1 MLMVDEFNDFARCCE
16 KLSLTKSKNEKI
28 DILGVYL
35 SELTDVSLPIAI
47 LLLSGKIFPPDST
60 LSVNVAHRT
69 IMSVLPTITDLELN
83 NVNKIY
89 LEHGDLG
96 SLVEYALS
104 QKFISPLVA
113 YSPLTLP
120 SIYDSLTKIADMSG
134 QQSQA
139 ARKKTLTG
147 LFMKCDPLEGKFL
160 SKILTNELRVG
171 VSEGLLLA
179 AIAKACGVSLE
190 TIRNALL
197 VTGNIS
203 QISLLARKN
212 LLDAARMKPLTP
224 VSYMLADVMHSPRE
238 IANYF
243 ERDLIGEY
251 KYDGIRAQIHIN
263 GNEVRIFSR
272 NLNDITLFFP
282 ELAQWTPDNVGSN
295 SIIFD
300 GEILAYKD
308 KKVLPFQFLQRR
320 LHAKH
325 FSPDS
330 KDSVP
335 VIYTI
340 FDTLYHKGT
349 LIDMPLIQR
358 KQILDEMK
366 IPLPFMLA
374 KWKLVCSEK
383 SIDEM
388 FNESKEL
395 GYEGLVLKDPN
406 SEYQIGKRGKNW
418 IKLKKELDT
427 LDVVVVMAEYGNGK
441 RAGKLSDYTFA
452 VLDTN
457 DDKLLTIG
465 KAYSGLSDSE
475 IDELTI
481 ELKSIAAKNDGY
493 RVWVEPKIVLEVS
506 FDSIQRSER
515 HQSGYALRFPR
526 IKTIR
531 RDKGVGEIDKLS
543 KVVEIYLRQ
552 KHVQG

>member
-1 MLMVDEFNDFARCCE
+1 MLD
-16 KLSLTKSKNEKI
+16 T
-28 DILGVYL
+28 
-35 SELTDVSLPIAI
+35 
-47 LLLSGKIFPPDST
+47 
-60 LSVNVAHRT
+60 
-69 IMSVLPTITDLELN
+69 
-83 NVNKIY
+83 
-89 LEHGDLG
+89 
-96 SLVEYALS
+96 
-104 QKFISPLVA
+104 
-113 YSPLTLP
+113 
-120 SIYDSLTKIADMSG
+120 
-134 QQSQA
+134 
-139 ARKKTLTG
+139 
-147 LFMKCDPLEGKFL
+147 
-160 SKILTNELRVG
+160 
-171 VSEGLLLA
+171 
-179 AIAKACGVSLE
+179 AK
-190 TIRNALL
+190 
-197 VTGNIS
+197 
-203 QISLLARKN
+203 
-212 LLDAARMKPLTP
+212 MKPLTP

-251 KYDGIRAQIHIN
+251 KYDGIRAQVHIN

-282 ELAQWTPDNVGSN
+282 ELAQWTPDKVGSN

-308 KKVLPFQFLQRR
+308 KKVMPFQYLQRR

-325 FSPDS
+325 LSPDS
-330 KDSVP
+330 KGSVP

-340 FDTLYHKGT
+340 FDTLYHNSA
-349 LIDMPLIQR
+349 LIGMPLIQR

-366 IPLPFMLA
+366 IALPFVLA
-374 KWKLVCSEK
+374 KWKLVCSER

-395 GYEGLVLKDPN
+395 GYEGLVVKDPN

-452 VLDTN
+452 VMDTN

-543 KVVEIYLRQ
+543 KVVEIYSRQ

>member
-1 MLMVDEFNDFARCCE
+1 MVDEFNAFARCCE
-16 KLSLTKSKNEKI
+16 KLSITKSKNEKI
-28 DILGVYL
+28 DILGAYL
-35 SELTDVSLPIAI
+35 SELTEVSLPIAV
-47 LLLSGKIFPPDST
+47 LFLSGKIFPPDST

-69 IMSVLPTITDLELN
+69 IMSVLPTITDLELD
-83 NVNKIY
+83 NVNKIF
-89 LEHGDLG
+89 LQHGDLG

-104 QKFISPLVA
+104 QKFITPLVA
-113 YSPLTLP
+113 YSPLNLP
-120 SIYDSLTKIADMSG
+120 SVYDSLTKIADKRG

-139 ARKKTLTG
+139 TRKKTLVG

-179 AIAKACGVSLE
+179 AIAKACGVSLD
-190 TIRNALL
+190 TIRNAML
-197 VTGNIS
+197 VTGNIA

-212 LLDAARMKPLTP
+212 LLETAKMKPLTP
-224 VSYMLADVMHSPRE
+224 VGYMLADVMHSPSE

-251 KYDGIRAQIHIN
+251 KYDGIRAQVHIN

-272 NLNDITLFFP
+272 NLNDITMFFP
-282 ELAQWTPDNVGSN
+282 ELAQWTSDSVGSN

-308 KKVLPFQFLQRR
+308 ENVLPFQYLQRR

-325 FSPDS
+325 FSSDS
-330 KDSVP
+330 KGSVP

-340 FDTLYHKGT
+340 FDTLYHNGALIGT
-349 LIDMPLIQR
+349 PLIHR
-358 KQILDEMK
+358 KQILDKMK
-366 IPLPFMLA
+366 IVSPFVLS
-374 KWKLVCSEK
+374 KWKLVCSER
-383 SIDEM
+383 SIGEM
-388 FNESKEL
+388 FNESKDL
-395 GYEGLVLKDPN
+395 GYEGLVVKDPN
-406 SEYQIGKRGKNW
+406 SEYQIGNRGKNW

-427 LDVVVVMAEYGNGK
+427 LDVVIVMAEYGNGK

-452 VLDTN
+452 VMDTN

-465 KAYSGLSDSE
+465 KAYSGLSDTE

-493 RVWVEPKIVLEVS
+493 RVWVEPKIILEVS

-531 RDKGVGEIDKLS
+531 RDKGIGEIDKLS
-543 KVVEIYLRQ
+543 KVVEIYSRQ
-552 KHVQG
+552 KHAQ